1 MGKKLHYGMWK
12 SQITENRVFLL
23 TWPAVMQIYRNKRIF
38 FTWGETPT
46 RLVWN
51 TNMADMTSC
60 HDGPPHLTKQ
70 EPTGFWMNL
79 MIGRKTNRFLLINS
93 GFVIT
98 CEVPSQNQACLLR
111 RKKSRSSL
119 FANETRKARYFSRK
133 NLHDV
138 IVFECCWKVKV
149 GDS

>member
-1 MGKKLHYGMWK
+1 MPVWFKY
-12 SQITENRVFLL
+12 ITLTLTLTLL
-23 TWPAVMQIYRNKRIF
+23 CVRIINVS
-38 FTWGETPT
+38 TSVWRMEISVDRETPT

-60 HDGPPHLTKQ
+60 HDGPSHLTKQ
-70 EPTGFWMNL
+70 EPIGFWTNL

-98 CEVPSQNQACLLR
+98 CEVPSQNQAFLLR

-119 FANETRKARYFSRK
+119 FYNETRKARYFSRK
-133 NLHDV
+133 NLHDIIV
-138 IVFECCWKVKV
+138 IECCWKLQSRGK
-149 GDS
+149 